1 MPLRAQRFNHR
12 IRNRFAAPFTL
23 RAIAISMTI
32 DAPRVPVLF
41 DKRGGGIERVAAL
54 GAEEVASVPFSAA
67 RDHDFALDRRFARL
81 AARGEALVEIEVAVE
96 PRRFVDAVLV
106 F

>member
-41 DKRGGGIERVAAL
+41 DKRRGGIERVAAL
-54 GAEEVASVPFSAA
+54 CAKEVARVPFSAA
-67 RDHDFALDRRFARL
+67 RDYDFALDRRFAGL
-81 AARGEALVEIEVAVE
+81 AARGETLVEIEVAVE

>member
-1 MPLRAQRFNHR
+1 MPLSAQRLNHR
-12 IRNRFAAPFTL
+12 VRNRFAAPFTL
-23 RAIAISMTI
+23 RAVAISMTI

-54 GAEEVASVPFSAA
+54 CTEEVASVPLGAA
-67 RDHDFALDRRFARL
+67 RDDDFALDRRFAGL
-81 AARGEALVEIEVAVE
+81 AARGETLVEIEMAVE